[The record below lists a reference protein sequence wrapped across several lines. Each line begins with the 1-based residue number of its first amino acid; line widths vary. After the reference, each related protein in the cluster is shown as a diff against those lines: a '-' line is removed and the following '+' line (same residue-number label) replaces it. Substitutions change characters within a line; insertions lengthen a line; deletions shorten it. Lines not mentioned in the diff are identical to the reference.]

1 MSSLMN
7 NTQKS
12 TVTSKSVLEK
22 LKSLSSNLS
31 KNVTEKASDISS
43 TIENEAIS
51 LTTKSNSNRL
61 FNIFR
66 YILIILLL
74 CFLLLNLLASFGIL
88 SKSLT
93 KFLNPILYFGHSDN
107 LPKKVIKQ
115 PITTLD
121 KDTNKKSNNNNK
133 LSTIDAIEND
143 IERDVKDLKDL
154 VIPNSDD
161 ANSNIQNQ
169 KLKSGYCY
177 VGEDRGYRSCVKVT
191 EKQQCMS
198 GDIFPT
204 NDICINPT
212 LRQ

>member
-7 NTQKS
+7 NTEKS
-12 TVTSKSVLEK
+12 RVTSKSVLEK

-66 YILIILLL
+66 YILIILLI
-74 CFLLLNLLASFGIL
+74 CFLLLNLLARFGLL
-88 SKSLT
+88 SKSLSN
-93 KFLNPILYFGHSDN
+93 FFNPILYFGHLDN
-107 LPKKVIKQ
+107 LPKKATKQ
-115 PITTLD
+115 PITTLN
-121 KDTNKKSNNNNK
+121 KDTNKKSNNNK

>member
-1 MSSLMN
+1 MN
-7 NTQKS
+7 NSKKS

-43 TIENEAIS
+43 TIENEATY
-51 LTTKSNSNRL
+51 LANKSNSNRL

-74 CFLLLNLLASFGIL
+74 CFLLLNLLARFGLL
-88 SKSLT
+88 SKRLS
-93 KFLNPILYFGHSDN
+93 KFLNPILYFGHLDN

-121 KDTNKKSNNNNK
+121 KNTNKKSNNK

-169 KLKSGYCY
+169 KIKSGYCY
-177 VGEDRGYRSCVKVT
+177 IGEDRGYRSCVKVT
-191 EKQQCMS
+191 EKQECMS

>member
-7 NTQKS
+7 NSKKS

-43 TIENEAIS
+43 TIENEATY
-51 LTTKSNSNRL
+51 LANKSNSNRL

-74 CFLLLNLLASFGIL
+74 CFLLLNLLARFGLL
-88 SKSLT
+88 SKRLS
-93 KFLNPILYFGHSDN
+93 KFLNPILYFGHLDN

-121 KDTNKKSNNNNK
+121 KNTNKKSNNK

-169 KLKSGYCY
+169 KIKSGYCY
-177 VGEDRGYRSCVKVT
+177 IGEDRGYRSCVKVT
-191 EKQQCMS
+191 EKQECMS